1 MTASA
6 RQTSGAAWGWVL
18 LAGLFEVGF
27 TYTLKMSQQDDKY
40 LGLFLLCAVIS
51 FECLS
56 KALKTLG
63 VGLAYAVW
71 TGIGAVGSVVAGIG
85 SVGTILLGLL
95 LFGDSLSALRL
106 GLLAVLVASIVGLKV
121 LDR

>member
-1 MTASA
+1 MTAPA
-6 RQTSGAAWGWVL
+6 PQTKNAAWGWVL

-71 TGIGAVGSVVAGIG
+71 TGIGAVG
-85 SVGTILLGLL
+85 TILLGLL